1 MEKNVDI
8 VHTYSINGIPLQTG
22 DIICTTDG
30 DETLI
35 GGQIWR
41 LIGKLVPGE
50 VDHVAMYVGPN
61 GRCVEAGAR
70 LKVITYDVP
79 ENRWDSSKMSGA
91 RGVHDTFVGISY
103 PLANSNLSESEE
115 AELRRDVA
123 NYCISQVNAGKPY
136 NLNFLDSEREDSFY
150 CSQLF
155 YKAYQ
160 KHGINLNTEKDV
172 PNIPFT
178 KSIIFP
184 QEIWSGFPN
193 RRA

>member
-1 MEKNVDI
+1 MEREVDMI
-8 VHTYSINGIPLQTG
+8 HTYSINGVPLSTG
-22 DIICTTDG
+22 DLICTTNG
-30 DETLI
+30 DETVI

-41 LIGKLVPGE
+41 LIGKLIPGE

-61 GRCVEAGAR
+61 GRCVESGAK
-70 LKVITYDVP
+70 LKAIAYSA
-79 ENRWDSSKMSGA
+79 DSVWNSSAMAAA
-91 RGVHDTFVGISY
+91 RGVHDTFYGIVY
-103 PLANSNLSESEE
+103 PLNGSKLSDSEQKKI
-115 AELRRDVA
+115 RISVA
-123 NYCISQVNAGKPY
+123 NYCIAQVNAGKPY

-155 YKAYQ
+155 YKAFQ

-172 PNIPFT
+172 PQIPFT

-193 RRA
+193 RRP

>member
-1 MEKNVDI
+1 MEREVDMI
-8 VHTYSINGIPLQTG
+8 HTYSINGVPLSTG
-22 DIICTTDG
+22 DLICTTNG
-30 DETLI
+30 DETVI

-61 GRCVEAGAR
+61 GRCVEAGAK
-70 LKVITYDVP
+70 LKAIAYSA
-79 ENRWDSSKMSGA
+79 DSVWNSSAMAAA
-91 RGVHDTFVGISY
+91 RGVHDTFYGIVY
-103 PLANSNLSESEE
+103 PLNGSKYSG
-115 AELRRDVA
+115 AEQEKIRISVA
-123 NYCISQVNAGKPY
+123 NYCLAQVNAGKPY

-150 CSQLF
+150 CSQLV

-172 PNIPFT
+172 PQIPFT

-193 RRA
+193 KRS